1 MKGLK
6 GLGIYLILFFAMFCG
21 IIWYMNKNS
30 KTDSGYTIVD
40 FQAEVSEDLIGSV
53 EIYQNKEI
61 PTGIQI
67 HHVSSDKRRKKNSM
81 CRMSIRYSRLS

>member
-1 MKGLK
+1 MKGLKK

-53 EIYQNKEI
+53 EIYQN
-61 PTGIQI
+61 
-67 HHVSSDKRRKKNSM
+67 RRYRQERYTSRIVRQTKKKNSM

>member
-1 MKGLK
+1 MKGLKK

-53 EIYQNKEI
+53 EI
-61 PTGIQI
+61 
-67 HHVSSDKRRKKNSM
+67 
-81 CRMSIRYSRLS
+81 